1 MRLWPRIPGFLRWRG
16 AGAPGRGTTVV
27 HSHSRGRPS
36 LAVKRF
42 MARYILYLEIAGY
55 AAVSLVALAIVACF
69 FFQVDDVIRLVGDP
83 IPIKPRAEPIKR
95 PVDALVTRVFVQNHQ
110 PVRQGDLLIEVVERP
125 NWMSRY
131 LVMRQMRALLDEF
144 EAPGQAAAL
153 AKKRI
158 EQAKKEALE
167 AALRDVRRTGAATT
181 EAEPAKE
188 KEKEPL
194 PLISLTPE
202 EELLRVQA
210 AVRLSEWETREVP
223 KSPRLLIRAPIDG
236 IVLAPDD
243 LDGKLVDADTEIL
256 KVVDLNDLRL
266 TGKLDGETV
275 ADARTGQWAVVKAIV
290 PDYKTGMLFR
300 GDTVPRGSYFWQK
313 ERVVS
318 YRILDPKLK
327 EAVKDALKDRK
338 ITQRNDIPFDLT
350 EVTDVELNAEI
361 ETSPAA
367 RGAPLAM
374 GQGSGPQA
382 RLLSAAAS
390 TPGNL
395 SSSAAHTASGS
406 KVPLTADA
414 PGEMELYGKVV
425 EGKHLLTVQVADIPA
440 AVTRRL
446 TESVAGQIRGRTIE
460 VPREPEAE
468 GAPTPIHPLRVE
480 EVRSAQIIAKVKAE
494 NANPR
499 GTTSRLKKIAART
512 ALRGA
517 SLERRYE
524 ATIQIQNPPQFLK
537 DRVLEL
543 LEQGKEVKARVSI
556 KTGRRRIA
564 FLLLKR

>member
-1 MRLWPRIPGFLRWRG
+1 MPGF
-16 AGAPGRGTTVV
+16 PGRK
-27 HSHSRGRPS
+27 S

-42 MARYILYLEIAGY
+42 MARYILYLEIFGY
-55 AAVSLVALAIVACF
+55 AAVSLVALAVVACF

-83 IPIKPRAEPIKR
+83 IPIRPRAEPIKR

-110 PVRQGDLLIEVVERP
+110 PVRHGDPLIEVVERP

-158 EQAKKEALE
+158 EQAKKEARE

-181 EAEPAKE
+181 EAEPEKKE
-188 KEKEPL
+188 EKEPL
-194 PLISLTPE
+194 PVISLTPE

-210 AVRLSEWETREVP
+210 AVRLSEWEKQEAP

-243 LDGKLVDADTEIL
+243 LDGKLVDADAEIL

-300 GDTVPRGSYFWQK
+300 GDTVPRGRYFWQK

-318 YRILDPKLK
+318 YRIIDPKLK

-350 EVTDVELNAEI
+350 EVTDVELNAKI
-361 ETSPAA
+361 ETTALGSPLSALGRESSLRHSARPVGIVASAA
-367 RGAPLAM
+367 SDPLATENREPRAESATE
-374 GQGSGPQA
+374 GS
-382 RLLSAAAS
+382 
-390 TPGNL
+390 
-395 SSSAAHTASGS
+395 
-406 KVPLTADA
+406 LTADA
-414 PGEMELYGKVV
+414 PGEMALYGKVV

-446 TESVAGQIRGRTIE
+446 TESVAGRIRGRTIE
-460 VPREPEAE
+460 VPREPEEE
-468 GAPTPIHPLRVE
+468 GASTPIHDLRVD
-480 EVRSAQIIAKVKAE
+480 EVRGAQLIAKVKAE
-494 NANPR
+494 NANPK
-499 GTTSRLKKIAART
+499 GETSRLKKIAART

-556 KTGRRRIA
+556 KTGRRRVA